1 MKIKYIF
8 YTLGVILFLGSCSRN
23 KAEAKRIPLL
33 EVEGR
38 FLYKDVVDKIIPPT
52 ASKIDSAEITD
63 RFIRKWVT
71 DVLMYKN
78 GERNIQDKETIE
90 EQVEEYR
97 KTLVIQQYE
106 RALIQERVPDSIP
119 ENDLKAFY
127 DQYGIQLASTDN
139 LIKGAL
145 LIVPKN
151 AVKIDQAREW
161 MRSLNSKNIENLER
175 FSLKN
180 AISFDYFANNWTSL
194 DEILKK
200 APFKTDDTRSFVSTR
215 SFVEMSD
222 STKIYMLRITNSVP
236 IGNTEPYEMARE
248 KIKTIML
255 NKHQSDFI
263 IQFEKDIYNDAVK
276 DGSINYF
283 KQ

>member
-1 MKIKYIF
+1 MKTRYIVF
-8 YTLGVILFLGSCSRN
+8 FLIATLVGACAKSTS
-23 KAEAKRIPLL
+23 EAKRIPLL

-52 ASKIDSAEITD
+52 ASKIDSAELAD

-78 GERNIQDKETIE
+78 GERNIQGKESIE

-97 KTLVIQQYE
+97 KALVIQQYE
-106 RALIQERVPDSIP
+106 RALIQERIPDSIP
-119 ENDLKAFY
+119 ENELKTFY
-127 DQYGIQLASTDN
+127 SQYSAQLVSTDN
-139 LIKGAL
+139 LVKGAL
-145 LIVPKN
+145 LVLPKS
-151 AVKIDQAREW
+151 AVRIEQAREW
-161 MRSLNSKNIENLER
+161 VKTLNGNSIENLENY
-175 FSLKN
+175 SLKN
-180 AISFDYFANNWTSL
+180 AISFDYFANNWTPL

-200 APFKTDDTRSFVSTR
+200 APFKTDDTRAFISGR
-215 SFVEMSD
+215 SFIEMSD
-222 STKIYMLRITNSVP
+222 STKVYMLRITNSVP
-236 IGNTEPYEMARE
+236 AGNTEPYEIARE

-255 NKHQSDFI
+255 NKRQSEFI

-283 KQ
+283 KH

>member
-1 MKIKYIF
+1 M
-8 YTLGVILFLGSCSRN
+8 LFLGSCSRN
-23 KAEAKRIPLL
+23 KTEAKRIPLL

-52 ASKIDSAEITD
+52 ASKIDSAEIAD

-119 ENDLKAFY
+119 ENDLKTFY
-127 DQYGIQLASTDN
+127 NQYSAQLASTDN

-151 AVKIDQAREW
+151 AVKIEQAREW
-161 MRSLNSKNIENLER
+161 IRSLNSKNIENLER

-222 STKIYMLRITNSVP
+222 STKIYMLRITSSVP